1 MSAVSAVVIGALLKL
16 SSPGL
21 WARSGKRGVGGYS
34 TGLTDTEKLILKVAS
49 VFSDYPVLYPLISI
63 GLIASVVS
71 VSYVSKSLSIFTAG
85 WRGFIFISTSTI
97 SLTIWTLIAW
107 RHRLQMKILFPRQ
120 EEIPHLISPAVLAL
134 LILSVFIF
142 VVLLLILII
151 FTSRQINNPL
161 PVFFYCGAMLSL
173 LATAVM
179 SHHLYSPLRRAHY
192 VTLLFLAI
200 ATVILLA
207 YVVSQSSSILT
218 SPLAVSSVSI
228 VILLSVIAG
237 LNVTNQLI
245 QNRLAWAYTEAEIY
259 AAKAGNT
266 DTIRFPNA
274 LPCYPVTWY
283 WWPEDADDYTLG
295 QLRIYYGIPS
305 HIKLEVINQDRVCLT
320 VP

>member
-1 MSAVSAVVIGALLKL
+1 
-16 SSPGL
+16 
-21 WARSGKRGVGGYS
+21 
-34 TGLTDTEKLILKVAS
+34 
-49 VFSDYPVLYPLISI
+49 
-63 GLIASVVS
+63 
-71 VSYVSKSLSIFTAG
+71 
-85 WRGFIFISTSTI
+85 
-97 SLTIWTLIAW
+97 
-107 RHRLQMKILFPRQ
+107 
-120 EEIPHLISPAVLAL
+120 
-134 LILSVFIF
+134 
-142 VVLLLILII
+142 
-151 FTSRQINNPL
+151 
-161 PVFFYCGAMLSL
+161 MLSL

-237 LNVTNQLI
+237 LNITNQLI

-274 LPCYPVTWY
+274 LPCYPVTCY

-305 HIKLEVINQDRVCLT
+305 HIKLEVINQDRFCLT